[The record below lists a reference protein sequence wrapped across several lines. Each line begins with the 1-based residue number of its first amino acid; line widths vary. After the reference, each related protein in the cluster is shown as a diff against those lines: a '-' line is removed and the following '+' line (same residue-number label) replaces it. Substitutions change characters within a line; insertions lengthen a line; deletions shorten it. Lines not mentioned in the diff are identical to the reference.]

1 MSLGATLVASLLA
14 TLSQP
19 ATWPL
24 ALAAFLVRG
33 GILLVA
39 APIIVVPSAVGVANV
54 VTPTVS
60 TFVFGG
66 LSAGLVALA
75 LGTFALCLVWL
86 ILGGLVAAAAEL
98 EVIAR
103 IVRDDA
109 VPVEAHVR
117 TEVVSSTRLAARI
130 LVARLV
136 AHVPTVVA
144 LVWATVRLV
153 EVAYLELT
161 QPLDVTLPLVVRVI
175 QGAPDAAAAV
185 LVAWVVGEMVG
196 AIAARRVGLA
206 DAGVWR
212 AVGGAVRRVVLHP
225 VRAIVLYGVPTAGL
239 LVVLVPSAFAAAS
252 GWDAVRVALTE
263 DVGPLAT
270 ILTLTVFVGL
280 WAGGL
285 VLASAMTG
293 WRAAAWT
300 VDAAARVRVITDP
313 PTRGEA
319 YAEA

>member
-39 APIIVVPSAVGVANV
+39 APIVVVPSAVGVANV
-54 VTPTVS
+54 ITPTVS

-66 LSAGLVALA
+66 VSGGLVALV
-75 LGTFALCLVWL
+75 LGTFALSLGWL
-86 ILGGLVAAAAEL
+86 ILGGLFASAAEL

-103 IVRDDA
+103 IARDDA
-109 VPVEAHVR
+109 VSVEAHVGTKVVPSRR
-117 TEVVSSTRLAARI
+117 TAARI
-130 LVARLV
+130 LAARLV
-136 AHVPTVVA
+136 AHLPTVVA
-144 LVWATVRLV
+144 LVWAAARLG
-153 EVAYLELT
+153 EVAYRELT
-161 QPLDVTLPLVVRVI
+161 QPLDVSLPLVVRVI
-175 QGAPDAAAAV
+175 GGAPEATTAV
-185 LVAWVVGEMVG
+185 LLAWVLGEMVG
-196 AIAARRVGLA
+196 AIAARRVAFG

-212 AVGGAVRRVVLHP
+212 AIGGGLRRVVLHP
-225 VRAIVLYGVPTAGL
+225 VRAVALYGIPTTGL

-263 DVGPLAT
+263 DVGLIVT

-285 VLASAMTG
+285 VLASAMTA

-300 VDAAARVRVITDP
+300 VDAVGLLRAIPDP
-313 PTRGEA
+313 ATSREA

>member
-54 VTPTVS
+54 ITPTVS

-66 LSAGLVALA
+66 VSGGLVALA
-75 LGTFALCLVWL
+75 LGTLALSLVWL
-86 ILGGLVAAAAEL
+86 ILGGLFASAAEL

-103 IVRDDA
+103 IARDDA
-109 VPVEAHVR
+109 VSVDAHVR
-117 TEVVSSTRLAARI
+117 TTVVPSPRRAARI
-130 LVARLV
+130 LIARLV
-136 AHVPTVVA
+136 AHLPTVVA
-144 LVWATVRLV
+144 LVWATARLV
-153 EVAYLELT
+153 EIAYRELT

-175 QGAPDAAAAV
+175 GGAPEAAAAV
-185 LVAWVVGEMVG
+185 LLAWVIGEMVG
-196 AIAARRVGLA
+196 ALAARRVAFGE
-206 DAGVWR
+206 AGVWR
-212 AVGGAVRRVVLHP
+212 AVGGALRRVLMHP
-225 VRAIVLYGVPTAGL
+225 VRTIVLYGIPTAGL
-239 LVVLVPSAFAAAS
+239 LVVLVPSGFAAAS

-263 DVGPLAT
+263 DVGPVIT

-285 VLASAMTG
+285 VLAAAMTA

-300 VDAAARVRVITDP
+300 VDAVGVIGAIPDPAASGDV
-313 PTRGEA
+313 